1 MLFQLNKIVNNSKFI
16 YLFPLF
22 VIVFIFLTNSP
33 DLKYVFSNELNKY
46 GWNTI
51 LYKSNNLFSN
61 IKHAEPESH
70 NAKTVFRLTIPV
82 IVKTL
87 NLSFRGLVY
96 LQFFLYYIFQLLLL
110 KYFKKE
116 FSSSLLSY
124 ILVLGISTTYFG
136 RALITDFRW
145 FDGWAFLFF
154 LISIYTKNYFI
165 LITSIYLGL
174 FTDERFIFCL
184 PILYVFSSDNFDFIK
199 FKFTSFFSYKSTI
212 VLIVFLIYLISRFTL
227 KSYFKME
234 MPTDAIGSPFKD
246 NVHKR
251 LFGIGI
257 FTFFQGYWLI
267 VIYFVFYYLINI
279 YNLLSFAFVIIL
291 FLGTFS
297 VFLVYDVTRSGA
309 YLMPFVF
316 LFLKCLHNKM
326 NFESY
331 KQLVLLS
338 SIIAIIY
345 PPTFVLNGLGINNS
359 ILNDYF
365 YVLVNRINI
374 FIK

>member
-1 MLFQLNKIVNNSKFI
+1 MLSQLNKIVNNSKFI
-16 YLFPLF
+16 YIFPLF
-22 VIVFIFLTNSP
+22 IIVFIFLTNSP

-46 GWNTI
+46 GWDTI

-61 IKHAEPESH
+61 IKHVEPESH
-70 NAKTVFRLTIPV
+70 SAKTVFRLTIPL

-96 LQFFLYYIFQLLLL
+96 LQFFLYYIFLLLLL

-136 RALITDFRW
+136 KALITDFRW

-165 LITSIYLGL
+165 LIPSIYLGL

-184 PILYVFSSDNFDFIK
+184 PILYILNSDNFDFFK
-199 FKFTSFFSYKSTI
+199 FKFSSFFSYKST
-212 VLIVFLIYLISRFTL
+212 VVVMVFFLYLLSRFIL
-227 KSYFKME
+227 QSYFKME
-234 MPTDAIGSPFKD
+234 MPTDAIGSAFKD

-251 LFGIGI
+251 LIGIGI

-267 VIYFVFYYLINI
+267 VIYFVWYYLINKH
-279 YNLLSFAFVIIL
+279 NLLSFTFVIML
-291 FLGTFS
+291 FLGILS

-309 YLMPFVF
+309 YLMSFVF

-326 NFESY
+326 NYESY
-331 KQLVLLS
+331 KQLILLS
-338 SIIAIIY
+338 SIVSIIY
-345 PPTFVLNGLGINNS
+345 PATFVLNGVGTNNS
-359 ILNDYF
+359 ILNDYI
-365 YVLVNRINI
+365 YILVNRLEIY
-374 FIK
+374 IK